1 MSEKTYSMPVNAIET
16 LKALRDRATVNRGDY
31 LGIAR
36 DQDASRCGSSG
47 DVTRGLAL
55 ECDEEITALTE
66 AIQAI
71 DKVSAIRERVEE
83 LRPYDY
89 YKRYD
94 SVSIEITES
103 IKSDLIAFMES
114 LYKVES

>member
-1 MSEKTYSMPVNAIET
+1 MSTIKA
-16 LKALRDRATVNRGDY
+16 LKALRNRAIANRIDY

-36 DQDASRCGSSG
+36 DEDASLGRSG
-47 DVTRGLAL
+47 DSARGLAL
-55 ECDEEITALTE
+55 ECDEEIAALTE
-66 AIQAI
+66 AIEAI